1 MGHVSLDSPRTLA
14 SSSNTAFSEEMEKW
28 AQKGC
33 SCGQMPRGVS
43 AIRWHRFNLQKQSC
57 WFDLGE
63 QLWRAEGAAGTNG
76 GPLGQAYFPT
86 VLDLGGTERAAR
98 GKEGGREHGSRPIEE
113 LGCSSLR
120 GIPLN
125 ELIRHLA
132 FYWWVA
138 LLGGKWH
145 SRTNSIRVLAPVLQ
159 HTQTRRP
166 PNNESLLITSIIN
179 SAQPH

>member
-1 MGHVSLDSPRTLA
+1 MSPDREYMWPNAMGGGHCYRVVQIYSPGTELLIWFKIAVVKSR
-14 SSSNTAFSEEMEKW
+14 
-28 AQKGC
+28 
-33 SCGQMPRGVS
+33 R
-43 AIRWHRFNLQKQSC
+43 SC
-57 WFDLGE
+57 WHNWWPSRPSILSNCPGFRRKRK
-63 QLWRAEGAAGTNG
+63 RAT
-76 GPLGQAYFPT
+76 
-86 VLDLGGTERAAR
+86 R
-98 GKEGGREHGSRPIEE
+98 GREGGREYGSRPIEE

-120 GIPLN
+120 RIPLN

-159 HTQTRRP
+159 HTQTWGP